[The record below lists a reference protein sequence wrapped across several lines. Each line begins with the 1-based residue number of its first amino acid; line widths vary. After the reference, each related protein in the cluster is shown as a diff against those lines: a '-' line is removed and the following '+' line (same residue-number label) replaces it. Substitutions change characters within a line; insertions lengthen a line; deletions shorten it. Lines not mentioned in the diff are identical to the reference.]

1 MAMIYVRQNRD
12 HIVLGV
18 GWVMLGVWVEIWSS
32 TQQWNTSLPQVSF
45 QQVANTANCIIKA
58 LYLPTN
64 LPSLSLEACIEIISN
79 LHFVEPW
86 AKIRLAIF
94 TLPERVWPNAPR
106 LSPGSPWRLL
116 LRALHD
122 RHSPSPPCC
131 SCLHH
136 SPAFPHLS
144 LKKKRVYVKAV
155 RRKRYYLFL
164 RDIASYQKPV
174 WSCGVRWRV
183 VGSTKM
189 VWTADLFCWPSCL
202 TVALYSHY

>member
-1 MAMIYVRQNRD
+1 MIITKLSQLSVWGKQTKMPLHDTSLAMYHYGMIYVRQNRD

-58 LYLPTN
+58 IYLPTY
-64 LPSLSLEACIEIISN
+64 LPSLSLVACIEIISN
-79 LHFVEPW
+79 LHFVERW

-106 LSPGSPWRLL
+106 LSPESPWRLL

-144 LKKKRVYVKAV
+144 LKKKTGLSER
-155 RRKRYYLFL
+155 
-164 RDIASYQKPV
+164 
-174 WSCGVRWRV
+174 C
-183 VGSTKM
+183 
-189 VWTADLFCWPSCL
+189 
-202 TVALYSHY
+202 